1 MTLPAAEGPFDA
13 LCTPVPNGPGRMRCV
28 LPDGWR
34 QGRGLYGGLVTAV
47 MVRSLEAQAAQ
58 PPNVVAPEGLDR
70 TLRSLTAELCGPLQP
85 GEVDVVVETLRQG
98 NSVSTCTVRL
108 EQGGEVQAHGVGVL
122 GKTRPTSREGVH
134 LPIPERGD
142 WRTLDLVPIE
152 PPMGPDFG
160 RFFEYRLER
169 HFPFSGGTEPVA
181 EGWIRPKN
189 PGSKRDAAFLA
200 GCIDAW
206 WPALFSVEEGPRMMA
221 TIAFTFQPFVRFEG
235 LDPAAPLFHRER
247 MVAAA
252 DGYCVEFREL
262 WGEDGRLLALNQQT
276 MAIIK

>member
-1 MTLPAAEGPFDA
+1 MTLPAADGPFDV
-13 LCTPVPNGPGRMRCV
+13 LCAPERVGPGRLRCV
-28 LPDGWR
+28 LPEGWR
-34 QGRGLYGGLVTAV
+34 QGRGLFGGLVTAL
-47 MVRSLEAQAAQ
+47 MVRALETQ
-58 PPNVVAPEGLDR
+58 APER
-70 TLRSLTAELCGPLQP
+70 TLRSLTSELCGPLQP
-85 GEVDVVVETLRQG
+85 GEVGVVVETLRQG
-98 NSVSTCTVRL
+98 NAVTTCTVRL

-122 GKTRPTSREGVH
+122 GKARPTTRDGVH
-134 LPIPERGD
+134 LSVPQRGD
-142 WRTLDLVPIE
+142 WRALELIPVE

-160 RFFEYRLER
+160 RFFEYRAER
-169 HFPFSGGTEPVA
+169 HFPFSGGTEAVA
-181 EGWIRPKN
+181 EGWIRPRN
-189 PGSKRDAAFLA
+189 PGPTRDAAFLA

-206 WPALFSVEEGPRMMA
+206 WPAIFSVEEAPRLMA